1 MPCLTRWAVGD
12 TMIAD
17 VNGGGCRVQKNAT
30 DFATGSVKRRII
42 AQAVPLTLAQAVQ
55 LLYNIVDRIYIGHL
69 PEVGKVAL
77 TGLGITFPVIVLI
90 AAFTQ
95 LVGVGG
101 TPLFSMARG
110 SKDEDEAEAI
120 LGNAFALLL
129 IASLGCFAVGF
140 IFRRPILFAFGASE
154 ESYFYADK
162 YLRIYLYGTLFSVL
176 TTGLNGYINAQG
188 FPKIGMLTTLLGAV
202 INIVLDPIFIFT
214 LDMGVEGA
222 ALATVISQGISCAWV
237 MLFLTGK
244 KAILRLKLDRIRIS
258 AARTKRMVTLGIPG
272 FVMQGTNSLVQIVCN
287 NQLQHYGETL
297 MVGGGDLYV
306 GVMTVLGSVRE
317 LLSLP
322 VSGIASGSQPVL
334 GFNYG
339 AGEYGRVKEG
349 IRFSAIL
356 GAAYTLIAWIVVML
370 IPKQMIGLFTD
381 DVLTIDVGAKML
393 NIYFFGFVFMAF
405 QFAGQSTFQALGKAK
420 QAVFFSLFR
429 KAMIVVPLTLLLPR
443 LGFGVEG
450 VFLAE
455 PISNAIGGLACF
467 ITMWITVYRRLG
479 STQA

>member
-1 MPCLTRWAVGD
+1 M
-12 TMIAD
+12 
-17 VNGGGCRVQKNAT
+17 QKTST
-30 DFATGSVKRRII
+30 DFSTGSVRQRII

-69 PEVGKVAL
+69 PDVGQVAL

-110 SKDEDEAEAI
+110 RRDEKEASAI
-120 LGNAFALLL
+120 LGNVFAMLL
-129 IASLGCFAVGF
+129 IASVLCFLVGYC
-140 IFRRPILFAFGASE
+140 FRRPILFAFGASE
-154 ESYFYADK
+154 EGYFYADQ
-162 YLRIYLYGTLFSVL
+162 YLRIYLFGTAFSMLV
-176 TTGLNGYINAQG
+176 TGLNGYINAQG
-188 FPKIGMLTTLLGAV
+188 FPRIGMMTTLLGAV
-202 INIVLDPIFIFT
+202 INIALDPLFIFV
-214 LDMGVEGA
+214 LNMGVQGA
-222 ALATVISQGISCAWV
+222 ALATVISQGISCLWV
-237 MLFLTGK
+237 LRFLTGK
-244 KAILRLKLDRIRIS
+244 QAVIRLQRQHIRICPERS
-258 AARTKRMVTLGIPG
+258 RRIMTLGIPG

-287 NQLQHYGETL
+287 NQLQLYGSL
-297 MVGGGDLYV
+297 QFAGGGDLYV

-322 VSGIASGSQPVL
+322 VGGIANGSQPVL

-339 AGEYGRVKEG
+339 AGEYGRVREG
-349 IRFSAIL
+349 IRFTAVL
-356 GAAYTLIAWIVVML
+356 GAVYTLIAWAVVML
-370 IPKQMIGLFTD
+370 IPRPMIGMFTD
-381 DVLTIDVGAKML
+381 DAATIEVGARML

-405 QFAGQSTFQALGKAK
+405 QFAGQSTFQALGKAR

-467 ITMWITVYRRLG
+467 VTMWLTVYRRLKP
-479 STQA
+479 SE

>member
-1 MPCLTRWAVGD
+1 MDLTHRGNI
-12 TMIAD
+12 M
-17 VNGGGCRVQKNAT
+17 QKNTT
-30 DFATGSVKRRII
+30 DFSTGSVKKRII

-69 PEVGKVAL
+69 PDVGNVAL
-77 TGLGITFPVIVLI
+77 TGLGVTFPVIVLI

-101 TPLFSMARG
+101 TPLFSIARG
-110 SKDEDEAEAI
+110 RRDEKEAEAI
-120 LGNAFALLL
+120 LGNVFALLMA
-129 IASLGCFAVGF
+129 ASVGCFLVGYA
-140 IFRRPILFAFGASE
+140 FRRPILFAFGASE
-154 ESYFYADK
+154 ESYFYADQ
-162 YLRIYLYGTLFSVL
+162 YLRIYLFGTAFSML

-188 FPKIGMLTTLLGAV
+188 FPKIGMMTTLLGAV
-202 INIVLDPIFIFT
+202 INIILDPIFIFT
-214 LDMGVEGA
+214 LDMGVQGA
-222 ALATVISQGISCAWV
+222 ALATVISQGVSCAWV
-237 MLFLTGK
+237 LLFLTGRR
-244 KAILRLKLDRIRIS
+244 AILRLRLRNIRVDL
-258 AARTKRMVTLGIPG
+258 ARTKRIVTLGIPG
-272 FVMQGTNSLVQIVCN
+272 FVMQGTNSLVNIVCN
-287 NQLQHYGETL
+287 NQLQLFGETL

-339 AGEYGRVKEG
+339 AGEHARVKEG
-349 IRFSAIL
+349 IRFSALL
-356 GAAYTLIAWIVVML
+356 GMAYTLIAWAVVML
-370 IPKQMIGLFTD
+370 IPRQMIALFTED
-381 DVLTIDVGAKML
+381 ALTIDVGARML

-420 QAVFFSLFR
+420 HAVFFSLFR

-443 LGFGVEG
+443 LGFRVEG

-467 ITMWITVYRRLG
+467 VTMWATVYRRLG
-479 STQA
+479 RAD

>member
-1 MPCLTRWAVGD
+1 MQNT
-12 TMIAD
+12 
-17 VNGGGCRVQKNAT
+17 T
-30 DFATGSVKRRII
+30 DFSSGSVKRHII
-42 AQAVPLTLAQAVQ
+42 AQALPLTLAQAVQ

-69 PEVGKVAL
+69 PEVGQTAL

-95 LVGVGG
+95 LVGMGG

-110 SKDEDEAEAI
+110 RRDEAEASAI
-120 LGNAFALLL
+120 LGNAAALLM
-129 IASLGCFAVGF
+129 IASVGCFLVGYL
-140 IFRRPILFAFGASE
+140 FRRPILFAFGASE
-154 ESYFYADK
+154 ESYFYADQ
-162 YLRIYLYGTLFSVL
+162 YLRVYLWGTAFSML

-188 FPKIGMLTTLLGAV
+188 FPKVGMATTLIGAV
-202 INIVLDPIFIFT
+202 INIILDPIFIFAM
-214 LDMGVEGA
+214 DMGVTGA
-222 ALATVISQGISCAWV
+222 ALATVISQIIACAWV
-237 MLFLTGK
+237 LVFLLGK
-244 KAILRLKLDRIRIS
+244 KAIIPLRPDAVRLNLQRC
-258 AARTKRMVTLGIPG
+258 KRMITLGIPG
-272 FVMQGTNSLVQIVCN
+272 FVMQGTNSLVNIVCN
-287 NQLQHYGETL
+287 NQLRLFGEAAML
-297 MVGGGDLYV
+297 GGGDLYI

-322 VSGIASGSQPVL
+322 VGGLANGSQPVI

-339 AGEYGRVKEG
+339 AKEYARVKEG
-349 IRFSAIL
+349 IRFAAIL
-356 GAAYTLIAWIVVML
+356 GAVYTLLAWAVVML
-370 IPKQMIGLFTD
+370 IPRQMIALFTD
-381 DVLTIDVGAKML
+381 DAQSIQVGAKML

-405 QFAGQSTFQALGKAK
+405 QFAGQSTFQGLGKAK

-467 ITMWITVYRRLG
+467 VTMWLTVYNKLDAPVK
-479 STQA
+479 S